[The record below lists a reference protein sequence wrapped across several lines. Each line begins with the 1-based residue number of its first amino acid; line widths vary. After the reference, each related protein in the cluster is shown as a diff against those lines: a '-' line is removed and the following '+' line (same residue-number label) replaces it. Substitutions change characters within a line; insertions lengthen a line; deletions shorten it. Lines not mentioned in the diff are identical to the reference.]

1 MAMLTLEERGRQI
14 QAKLDAGARVPA
26 HEELMNSGLRQTQGK
41 RELLAAQQ
49 RIQRDGGSTVA
60 FKANF

>member
-14 QAKLDAGARVPA
+14 QAKFDAGTRVPA
-26 HEELMNSGLRQTQGK
+26 REELMNSGLRRTQSK

-49 RIQRDGGSTVA
+49 RIRRDNGSTVA